1 MPHLSG
7 GVKQAGLPSA
17 ITAAVYPL
25 ALWVGVNEYV
35 SLKITYIKLIILNY
49 NL

>member
-25 ALWVGVNEYV
+25 ALWVGVLRARAALGGL
-35 SLKITYIKLIILNY
+35 S
-49 NL
+49 

>member
-17 ITAAVYPL
+17 ITADD
-25 ALWVGVNEYV
+25 NNNI
-35 SLKITYIKLIILNY
+35 S
-49 NL
+49 